1 MAGGWLIGVM
11 VKATGEPDFLRHYFA
26 VGHED
31 RAKAEW
37 TAIDHALKVGIVAA
51 SPVGGLEPVQAISQ
65 TPATLMKTLGLADGQ
80 VRALGW
86 KYPRRW
92 ILPHLS
98 V

>member
-11 VKATGEPDFLRHYFA
+11 VQAPEEKAFLRHYFA

-37 TAIDHALKVGIVAA
+37 TGVDHAFKAGIVAS
-51 SPVGGLEPVQAISQ
+51 SPVAGLEPVQAISQ
-65 TPATLMKTLGLADGQ
+65 VPASLMKTLGLADGQ

-92 ILPHLS
+92 IIPHLA

>member
-11 VKATGEPDFLRHYFA
+11 VQAPEETAFLRHYFA

-37 TAIDHALKVGIVAA
+37 TGVDYALKAGIVAS
-51 SPVGGLEPVQAISQ
+51 SPVAGLEPVQAISQ
-65 TPATLMKTLGLADGQ
+65 VPASLMKTLGLADGQ
-80 VRALGW
+80 VRVLGW

-92 ILPHLS
+92 IIPHLA